1 MAIYSPTSPYF
12 NTGVTQFY
20 LDLMVNRPVPRST
33 DDLLIIIN
41 STYEYRPDLLAFDL
55 YGDPSLWWVFYQ
67 RNPNTLQAPPLDF
80 KAGIKIYLPQES
92 LLRVELG
99 F

>member
-1 MAIYSPTSPYF
+1 MAIYSPTSPYY
-12 NTGVTQFY
+12 NTGITQFY
-20 LDLMVNRPVPRST
+20 LDLMINRPVPRST

-80 KAGIKIYLPQES
+80 KAGLKIYLPQEN
-92 LLRVELG
+92 LLRTELG

>member
-1 MAIYSPTSPYF
+1 MAVYSTTSPYF

-20 LDLMVNRPVPRST
+20 LDLMVNRPVPRSS

-41 STYEYRPDLLAFDL
+41 STYQYRPDLLAFDL
-55 YGDPSLWWVFYQ
+55 YGDASLWWVFYQ

-80 KAGIKIYLPQES
+80 KAGVNIYLPQES
-92 LLRVELG
+92 LLRTELG